1 MFVLSSIQ
9 KCLPEYFRASP
20 ALRMQ
25 HEQSD
30 SQLAVP
36 NTRRGFVFCVWIMRG
51 ATGNWLQISVG
62 PKKWAVISET
72 GRPTRLSR
80 GMNEVC
86 ISQVLFFFLF
96 LNCCRI
102 SLSATN
108 LRNNQTSQ
116 LTNCALD
123 SENELNLIRQ
133 YRVERY
139 FGLSPM
145 YLSEPVKFM
154 VLLISNACLET
165 QTVAAPSTTHSLS
178 AVAENDIGLAS

>member
-1 MFVLSSIQ
+1 MSSWIFSGVS
-9 KCLPEYFRASP
+9 CTSYAARAVRFTVSCAEYATRVCF
-20 ALRMQ
+20 LRVN
-25 HEQSD
+25 HARGNW
-30 SQLAVP
+30 QLAS
-36 NTRRGFVFCVWIMRG
+36 NFRRAKEVSGNFGDWATDPTQSGHEWSLHFSGFV
-51 ATGNWLQISVG
+51 
-62 PKKWAVISET
+62 
-72 GRPTRLSR
+72 
-80 GMNEVC
+80 
-86 ISQVLFFFLF
+86 FFLF

-133 YRVERY
+133 YRADRY